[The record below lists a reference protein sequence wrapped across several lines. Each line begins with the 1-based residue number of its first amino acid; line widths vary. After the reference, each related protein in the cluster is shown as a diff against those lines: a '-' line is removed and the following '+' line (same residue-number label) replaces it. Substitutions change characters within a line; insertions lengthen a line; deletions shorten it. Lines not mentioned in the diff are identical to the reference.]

1 MMTRATA
8 WLALLA
14 LALSGCAAFELSGA
28 DCRSAN
34 WYERGE
40 RDGFGGHPPQDLRI
54 TQQCA
59 RHGIVVAQADYLKG
73 WAIGHDEHV
82 RLKSMKCD

>member
-1 MMTRATA
+1 MMIRAA
-8 WLALLA
+8 SLLLVFLLA
-14 LALSGCAAFELSGA
+14 GCAALELTDA
-28 DCRSAN
+28 ECRTAN
-34 WYERGE
+34 WHQRGE
-40 RDGFGGHPPQDLRI
+40 RDGFGGHPPQDLRL

-59 RHGIVVAQADYLKG
+59 RRGVVVAQADYLKG